1 MSVIANIF
9 LNSALLLVKI
19 AYVKLPQKKYEE
31 AEYKKTD
38 VCKPQTKGALEQ
50 EVKDEKAA
58 LEKPVDLE
66 EEKQQSD
73 GEILEK
79 GKTMVVILVRTR
91 GKAHK
96 SSSLSGKH

>member
-1 MSVIANIF
+1 M
-9 LNSALLLVKI
+9 
-19 AYVKLPQKKYEE
+19 
-31 AEYKKTD
+31 
-38 VCKPQTKGALEQ
+38 
-50 EVKDEKAA
+50 KDEKAA